1 MIRLADR
8 YSQARNIY
16 ISAICDGPS
25 ASYGAKVS
33 NFIKEQ
39 SERQGRQ
46 VEMVAHGTA
55 TQNPW
60 ACTTQSSTSF
70 MTQRKIQNLSTLMQQ
85 HTMQ

>member
-8 YSQARNIY
+8 YPQARNIY

-25 ASYGAKVS
+25 ASYGARMP

-46 VEMVAHGTA
+46 FVMGLPRQTRGLIPPGV
-55 TQNPW
+55 
-60 ACTTQSSTSF
+60 
-70 MTQRKIQNLSTLMQQ
+70 QRVS
-85 HTMQ
+85 